1 MTSLLFDDIMDI
13 GTKRW
18 NGGSGNGNAT
28 EIDVPIKNYMSSST
42 AAFSSDDM
50 KFMLPGGVDNPA
62 EFCRMNFNAEK
73 GKDYEQEIK
82 FMKGK

>member
-50 KFMLPGGVDNPA
+50 KFMLPG
-62 EFCRMNFNAEK
+62 
-73 GKDYEQEIK
+73 
-82 FMKGK
+82 